1 MEVPG
6 QTYYKDLGSIVQGV
20 GSIPA
25 FGKVKSSNS
34 ANGLLPKQPHGDR

>member
-20 GSIPA
+20 ESIPA
-25 FGKVKSSNS
+25 FDKVKSGSS
-34 ANGLLPKQPHGDR
+34 ANGLLPKQPHEDS